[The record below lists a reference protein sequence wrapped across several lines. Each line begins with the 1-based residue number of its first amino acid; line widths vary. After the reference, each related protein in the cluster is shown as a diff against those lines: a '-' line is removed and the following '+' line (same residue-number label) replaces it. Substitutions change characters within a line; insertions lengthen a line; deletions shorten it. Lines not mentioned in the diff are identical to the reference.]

1 MSGSRSFKT
10 NNQCLQS
17 LVYFTGNWCRQA
29 GKLVLTRPVSKNNQT
44 LRSLDH
50 LNIWTSQYETTAL
63 SSSLRVLHQV
73 FFLFVFENVSVY
85 LFWVKPSSWLI
96 LFLSLFLCFII
107 SASLNK
113 WCVNYLFTFSVT
125 HLSRLIISDDESR
138 LTGSCVHRVTDDG
151 DLQMILFSLLLT
163 TARSKQR
170 VSFIV
175 FISRPFIRSFNWTS
189 SGQGSVLVS
198 SPRAETV
205 ALNQI
210 NIFLHNLIRSSRSE
224 KKKTPSWL
232 DLWLCL
238 YLVLGYNKVM
248 KKTNLILN
256 SVPSV
261 FYDI

>member
-17 LVYFTGNWCRQA
+17 LVYFTGNWCGQA

-50 LNIWTSQYETTAL
+50 LNISVWNHSLVITAPC
-63 SSSLRVLHQV
+63 SSSG
-73 FFLFVFENVSVY
+73 FFLFVCFWKRVC
-85 LFWVKPSSWLI
+85 LFILGQTFILI
-96 LFLSLFLCFII
+96 NSFSLSLFLCFII

-138 LTGSCVHRVTDDG
+138 LTGSCVHRVNDDG

-198 SPRAETV
+198 SPTQSGNCCPEPDKY
-205 ALNQI
+205 
-210 NIFLHNLIRSSRSE
+210 F
-224 KKKTPSWL
+224 PS
-232 DLWLCL
+232 
-238 YLVLGYNKVM
+238 
-248 KKTNLILN
+248 
-256 SVPSV
+256 
-261 FYDI
+261 

>member
-1 MSGSRSFKT
+1 MKPQPCHHRSM
-10 NNQCLQS
+10 
-17 LVYFTGNWCRQA
+17 
-29 GKLVLTRPVSKNNQT
+29 
-44 LRSLDH
+44 
-50 LNIWTSQYETTAL
+50 
-63 SSSLRVLHQV
+63 
-73 FFLFVFENVSVY
+73 FFIRFFFCFVFENVSVY

-163 TARSKQR
+163 TGRSKQR

-198 SPRAETV
+198 QSGNCCPEPDKY
-205 ALNQI
+205 
-210 NIFLHNLIRSSRSE
+210 F
-224 KKKTPSWL
+224 PS
-232 DLWLCL
+232 
-238 YLVLGYNKVM
+238 
-248 KKTNLILN
+248 
-256 SVPSV
+256 
-261 FYDI
+261 